1 MCWLCSQSYKRA
13 LVRTKQSD
21 PTRHSRVFKADK
33 EKKEKEKRYVD
44 PSKQILFYFHEFW
57 YFFRDKYFN
66 HKKPQRPDVTKMKQP
81 NRRSSSEEPLA
92 KIAKKRDR
100 ESDTDHVAEIT
111 QLKEKIAAQNR
122 TITSKNNELLG
133 KAGEITAMRAKLFR
147 EETTIKERMKK
158 MEKAHSDKVNDLNAK
173 INQLQTELSKARRE
187 ANAKAKI
194 ATKKAELFPGAN
206 KKDLISTADLRPKR
220 TESPAATGT
229 AQSSRSQSPSPSRS
243 NSSRS
248 RSRSRSPEKSM
259 KAAKKNNNSS
269 SRSVSRSPTSRSR
282 SRSASPKR
290 SPRSVSRS
298 RSRSPPR
305 EKSVEKDSNS
315 D

>member
-1 MCWLCSQSYKRA
+1 
-13 LVRTKQSD
+13 
-21 PTRHSRVFKADK
+21 
-33 EKKEKEKRYVD
+33 
-44 PSKQILFYFHEFW
+44 
-57 YFFRDKYFN
+57 
-66 HKKPQRPDVTKMKQP
+66 MKQP

-248 RSRSRSPEKSM
+248 RSRSRSPEKSST

-269 SRSVSRSPTSRSR
+269 SRSVSRSPSR

-298 RSRSPPR
+298 RSPSPSATAPTL
-305 EKSVEKDSNS
+305 EKDSNS